1 MIINICYLYYDLLNL
16 YGEIGN
22 IKALTKTFNDQKIK
36 VVVDKK
42 SIGDEIDF
50 NKYDLIYIGCGTE
63 NNLLIALNDLIRYK
77 DKIKEYIES
86 NKFIIATGNSI
97 DLFGGKINNTKALS
111 IFNYNTKFIDKRI
124 VGDYIID
131 SNLINSKIIGFQN
144 RGSIIE
150 NNDIPFIDKEVGV
163 NYKNF
168 YGTYLLGP
176 ILIRN
181 PKLNKY
187 IVTKIIKS
195 KNNNFKFKKFD
206 LKLDEEAYKSYF
218 NTYVNSQK

>member
-22 IKALTKTFNDQKIK
+22 IKAITKAFETQKIK
-36 VVVDKK
+36 VNVDKL
-42 SIGDEIDF
+42 SIGDNIDF

-63 NNLLIALNDLIRYK
+63 NNLLIVLNDLLKYK
-77 DKIKEYIES
+77 KEIKEYIES

-97 DLFGGKINNTKALS
+97 DLFGKEINSTKALN
-111 IFNYNTKFIDKRI
+111 IFNYSTKFIDKRI

-131 SNLINSKIIGFQN
+131 TDLVDSKIIGFQN
-144 RGSIIE
+144 SGSVIE
-150 NNDIPFIDKEVGV
+150 NNDIPFINKEIGV

-176 ILIRN
+176 VLIRN

-187 IVTKIIKS
+187 IATKIINS
-195 KNNNFKFKKFD
+195 KNPKFKFKKFNLD
-206 LKLDEEAYKSYF
+206 LDEEAYRSYF
-218 NTYVNSQK
+218 EIYIEK